1 MKDFLLVYRTDYNN
15 MPKDPSP
22 EQMQAT
28 TKRWMDWI
36 GGIAAQ
42 NNLTDRGNSL
52 VPSGKVLKADNV
64 IADGPYTEIKE
75 FIAGYSI
82 VKADS
87 IEKATELAKGC
98 PILATG
104 GNVEV
109 REIRVMA
116 V

>member
-15 MPKDPSP
+15 MPKAPSP
-22 EQMQAT
+22 EQMQAS

-42 NNLTDRGNSL
+42 NKLTDRGNRL
-52 VPSGKVLKADNV
+52 VPSGKVLKPENV

-75 FIAGYSI
+75 SIVGYSI
-82 VKADS
+82 VKAAS
-87 IEKATELAKGC
+87 VEEATELAKGC
-98 PILATG
+98 PILTIG

-109 REIRVMA
+109 REISIL
-116 V
+116 

>member
-1 MKDFLLVYRTDYNN
+1 MTDFLLVFRTDYSS
-15 MPKDPSP
+15 MPKASP
-22 EQMQAT
+22 EEMQAS

-42 NNLTDRGNSL
+42 NKLTDRGNRL
-52 VPSGKVLKADNV
+52 GPSGKVLKADNV

-75 FIAGYSI
+75 SIVGYSL

-87 IEKATELAKGC
+87 IQEATELAKGC
-98 PILATG
+98 PILKIG

-109 REIRVMA
+109 REISVL
-116 V
+116 